1 MQVLFTVLTVLF
13 IFASLALV
21 IIILVQRPQGG
32 GLSAAFGGSG
42 AGGSETAFGG
52 RTGDALTVTT
62 VTAFVIYLGLAMGL
76 NIVDQQ
82 IVRSATAQPVV
93 EGAPANGQAPAQPG
107 APVGMQPGTSGAPSG
122 PLGLT
127 QNPDGTFTLPGG
139 GTLTPISGPPPG
151 VAPGQPQ
158 PADGGAAQPGSAPGA
173 QPPQGSSPAAAPPA
187 STPPAS
193 TPPAPPA
200 APPASPP
207 ATP

>member
-13 IFASLALV
+13 LFASLALV

-62 VTAFVIYLGLAMGL
+62 VTAFVLYLALAMGL

-82 IVRSATAQPVV
+82 LVRSATAQPAA
-93 EGAPANGQAPAQPG
+93 EGAANGQPPAQPG
-107 APVGMQPGTSGAPSG
+107 APAGSQPSAPSG

-127 QNPDGTFTLPGG
+127 QNPDGTYTLPGG
-139 GTLTPISGPPPG
+139 GTLTPISGPPEG
-151 VAPGQPQ
+151 VTPVQPQ
-158 PADGGAAQPGSAPGA
+158 QAPANGAPAGTPPSNAPA
-173 QPPQGSSPAAAPPA
+173 
-187 STPPAS
+187 TPPAN
-193 TPPAPPA
+193 PPATPPA
-200 APPASPP
+200 APPATPP
-207 ATP
+207 ATPPANPPATP